1 MLIFLFHCLFLPY
14 VPRFFFSCLK
24 KFSLSFSKSPFSTK
38 LLVFLRENV
47 ISPFYLRIVP
57 LDIKLE
63 VDRSFLLTLE
73 DIPGYMSGNAR
84 CGWSSVGGKTPST
97 WCCSRL
103 AHLPITLQFSSGCL
117 WCHIFF
123 EPKCIIVLNTF
134 CKKVCLQITIL
145 KSQTTKIW
153 WSYPVLQEGIG
164 PWQLEAHRPRSAMIT
179 PKNSLVVRAWFSTL
193 HPVLPTTF

>member
-134 CKKVCLQITIL
+134 CKKVCSSPNHHFKKSNNKNMMVLSCPSRRNRAMTTGS
-145 KSQTTKIW
+145 SQTKIC
-153 WSYPVLQEGIG
+153 
-164 PWQLEAHRPRSAMIT
+164 HDNT
-179 PKNSLVVRAWFSTL
+179 
-193 HPVLPTTF
+193 